1 MTLQHIVH
9 EPQDFPGTI
18 AGLNAAFQS
27 SPKNSGAAGAGVPV
41 RAAFLRFASPIPM
54 IPRIGSIRRSGP

>member
-1 MTLQHIVH
+1 MTLQHFVH

-27 SPKNSGAAGAGVPV
+27 SPKDSDAAGAGVPA
-41 RAAFLRFASPIPM
+41 RSALLRFASPIPM
-54 IPRIGSIRRSGP
+54 IPAN